1 MWITTLFYIGIIAES
16 MSGALAAG
24 RFRMD
29 LFGVFFIS
37 FVTALGGGSIRDII
51 FDHYPL
57 LWVHSPHY
65 VVIVF
70 VSSLIAM
77 RIAYFIERLERF
89 FLTLDALG
97 LAVFSTIG
105 AKIVIGMEY
114 GLILA
119 MIGAV
124 VTGSFGGIL
133 RDLFCNRIPL
143 IFQQELYAGI
153 AMLCGAIYWLSHS
166 CLGEELA
173 SSIAIG
179 VGFCFRMLAIKYKIS
194 LPIFD
199 FANKE
204 KSR

>member
-1 MWITTLFYIGIIAES
+1 MLVSTLFYIGIIAES

-24 RFRMD
+24 RFKMD

-37 FVTALGGGSIRDII
+37 FVTALGGGSIRDIL

-65 VVIVF
+65 VLVV
-70 VSSLIAM
+70 LIASLLAV

-105 AKIVIGMEY
+105 AKIVIAMGHS
-114 GLILA
+114 LTLA
-119 MIGAV
+119 MVGAV

-143 IFQQELYAGI
+143 IFQQELYAAV
-153 AMLCGAIYWLSHS
+153 AMLCGAIYWFIYPH
-166 CLGEELA
+166 LGEELTTF
-173 SSIAIG
+173 IVIG
-179 VGFCFRMLAIKYKIS
+179 VGFFIRMIAIKYKIS
-194 LPIFD
+194 LPIFN
-199 FANKE
+199 FENKE
-204 KSR
+204 K